1 MKLRNRLFLAFFLF
15 AFLPVAVISFISLE
29 LALNSLDRVASPG
42 IEKALADADS
52 LVELSLSDLESRCFE
67 QMAMIDLESPRDDG
81 CGFDLIVVRKYRTT
95 AVVFDRVADSSLSSG
110 AVEFVETMD
119 STDTTGW
126 VSIGDKVL
134 VYGVRS
140 VGDTTVLAGF
150 VLRGGYASLL
160 DDFGLNQHR
169 FGQLGLLKTSGK
181 KFMRFIWAAATLSYL
196 LMIILVTRVTARGLT
211 RPLSRLGD
219 LVEEVGPGNWD
230 VHLDYNRKDE
240 IGSLV
245 SGFNRMSSRLSE
257 TTLRMIEAEKTAA
270 WQQTARVIAHGIKN
284 ALAPVKLAIARLSK
298 TIDTQD
304 SGVMSPLGT
313 IHAELELLEKTA
325 RDFSM
330 YGRPVEGR
338 PTDVN
343 LNMVARQAARMCEAD
358 CGKVTVEFSP
368 DENLPTIVADENM
381 LREALINLIK
391 NACEAVDDGGHVTI
405 RTSIV
410 AEGVSVAISDDGAG
424 IDPEIKEKLFEPYA
438 TTKPNGTGLGL
449 AIVKKIVIS
458 SGGKITFETGNEG
471 TTFTLLLPS
480 GDEGKSS

>member
-15 AFLPVAVISFISLE
+15 AFLPVAAISFVSLE

-52 LVELSLSDLESRCFE
+52 LVELSLRDLENRCIE
-67 QMAMIDLESPRDDG
+67 QIAMIDPESPRDDPHE
-81 CGFDLIVVRKYRTT
+81 FDLIVIRESDTT
-95 AVVFDRVADSSLSSG
+95 VVIIDREADSLMSG
-110 AVEFVETMD
+110 EIVDLIETFD
-119 STDTTGW
+119 SKNT
-126 VSIGDKVL
+126 IGRMNFGDMML

-140 VGDTTVLAGF
+140 VGDTTILAGF
-150 VLRGGYASLL
+150 VLGGGYASLL

-169 FGQLGLLKTSGK
+169 FGQLKLLKSSGR

-196 LMIILVTRVTARGLT
+196 LVIILVTRVTARGLT

-230 VHLDYNRKDE
+230 IRLNYSRKDE

-257 TTLRMIEAEKTAA
+257 TTRRMIEAEKTAA

-298 TIDTQD
+298 TIDTRD
-304 SGVMSPLGT
+304 SEVMSPLGT

-330 YGRPVEGR
+330 YGRPVESR

-343 LNMVARQAARMCEAD
+343 LNMVARQAARMCETD
-358 CGKVTVEFSP
+358 CGKATVEFSL
-368 DENLPTIVADENM
+368 DENLPTISVDESM

-391 NACEAVDDGGHVTI
+391 NACEAVDDGGNVKI
-405 RTSIV
+405 RTSII
-410 AEGVSVAISDDGAG
+410 AEGVAVAISDDGAG
-424 IDPEIKEKLFEPYA
+424 IDPEIKGKLFEPYA
-438 TTKPNGTGLGL
+438 TTKPSGTGLGL

-458 SGGKITFETGNEG
+458 SCGKITFETGSKG
-471 TTFTLLLPS
+471 TTFSILFTS
-480 GDEGKSS
+480 GDEGRSS

>member
-42 IEKALADADS
+42 IERALADADS
-52 LVELSLSDLESRCFE
+52 LIDLSLSDLENRCIE
-67 QMAMIDLESPRDDG
+67 EVAMIDPGSPMDDPH
-81 CGFDLIVVRKYRTT
+81 GFDLIVISDSDTT
-95 AVVFDRVADSSLSSG
+95 VVVFECEADSSLSSG
-110 AVEFVETMD
+110 VVDLIETLD
-119 STDTTGW
+119 SKDTNGRI
-126 VSIGDKVL
+126 SFGDMML
-134 VYGVRS
+134 VYGIRS

-150 VLRGGYASLL
+150 VLGGGYASLL

-169 FGQLGLLKTSGK
+169 FGQLKLLKTSGK

-230 VHLDYNRKDE
+230 FHLDYNRKDE

-257 TTLRMIEAEKTAA
+257 TTRRLIEAEKTAA

-284 ALAPVKLAIARLSK
+284 VLAPVKLAIVRLSK
-298 TIDTQD
+298 NVDTQD
-304 SGVMSPLGT
+304 SEVMSPLGT
-313 IHAELELLEKTA
+313 IQTELELLEKTA

-330 YGRPVEGR
+330 YGRPVKGR

-358 CGKVTVEFSP
+358 CGKTTVEFSL
-368 DENLPTIVADENM
+368 DENLPTISADENM

-391 NACEAVDDGGHVTI
+391 NACEAVDDGGNVKI
-405 RTSIV
+405 RTSV
-410 AEGVSVAISDDGAG
+410 LAEGVAVAISDDGAG

-438 TTKPNGTGLGL
+438 TTKPSGTGLGL

-458 SGGKITFETGNEG
+458 SGGKITFETGSEG
-471 TTFTLLLPS
+471 TTFTLLFGT
-480 GDEGKSS
+480 GDEEESS

>member
-42 IEKALADADS
+42 IEKALTNADS
-52 LVELSLSDLESRCFE
+52 LVDLSLSDLEIRCAE
-67 QMAMIDLESPRDDG
+67 QLAMIDPQSSGDDSHG
-81 CGFDLIVVRKYRTT
+81 LDLIVISEPDTAFVIFERK
-95 AVVFDRVADSSLSSG
+95 ADSSLG
-110 AVEFVETMD
+110 AGVVEFVRTIAPI
-119 STDTTGW
+119 DTTGR
-126 VSIGDKVL
+126 VSISERML

-140 VGDTTVLAGF
+140 VGDTTVLGGF
-150 VLRGGYASLL
+150 VLGDGYASLL

-169 FGQLGLLKTSGK
+169 FGQLRLLKTSGR

-196 LMIILVTRVTARGLT
+196 LMIVLVTRVTARGLT

-230 VHLDYNRKDE
+230 IHLDYSRKDE

-257 TTLRMIEAEKTAA
+257 TTRRLIEAEKTAA

-298 TIDTQD
+298 AIDRQD
-304 SGVMSPLGT
+304 SEMMSPLGT

-325 RDFSM
+325 KDFSM
-330 YGRPVEGR
+330 FGRPVESR

-358 CGKVTVEFSP
+358 CGKATIEFSL
-368 DENLPTIVADENM
+368 DENLPTVVADESM

-391 NACEAVDDGGHVTI
+391 NACETVDDGGSVAI
-405 RTSIV
+405 RTSV
-410 AEGVSVAISDDGAG
+410 EAEGVAVAVSDDGAG

-458 SGGKITFETGNEG
+458 SGGRITFETGSKG
-471 TTFTLLLPS
+471 TTFTLLFTS
-480 GDEGKSS
+480 GDDGRSS

>member
-15 AFLPVAVISFISLE
+15 AFLPVAMISFISLE

-52 LVELSLSDLESRCFE
+52 LVELSLSDLENRCIE
-67 QMAMIDLESPRDDG
+67 QIAIIDPESPGDDPY
-81 CGFDLIVVRKYRTT
+81 GFDLIVFREPDT
-95 AVVFDRVADSSLSSG
+95 AVVIFDRESDSSLSSG
-110 AVEFVETMD
+110 VVELIESLD
-119 STDTTGW
+119 SKDTNGRI
-126 VSIGDKVL
+126 SFGDMML

-140 VGDTTVLAGF
+140 VGDTTILAGF
-150 VLRGGYASLL
+150 VLAGGYASLL

-169 FGQLGLLKTSGK
+169 FGQLRLLKTSGK

-211 RPLSRLGD
+211 RPLSRLGK

-230 VHLDYNRKDE
+230 IHLDYSRNDE

-257 TTLRMIEAEKTAA
+257 TTRRLIEAEKTAA

-284 ALAPVKLAIARLSK
+284 TLAPVKLAIARLSK
-298 TIDTQD
+298 TINTQN
-304 SGVMSPLGT
+304 SEVMSPLGT

-330 YGRPVEGR
+330 YGRPVECR

-358 CGKVTVEFSP
+358 CGKARMEFFL
-368 DENLPTIVADENM
+368 DENLPTISADENM

-391 NACEAVDDGGHVTI
+391 NACEAVDDGGNVTI
-405 RTSIV
+405 RTSV
-410 AEGVSVAISDDGAG
+410 KAEGVAVAVSDDGAG

-438 TTKPNGTGLGL
+438 TTKPSGTGLGL
-449 AIVKKIVIS
+449 AIMKKIVIS
-458 SGGKITFETGNEG
+458 SGGMITFETGSEG
-471 TTFTLLLPS
+471 TTFTLLFGT
-480 GDEGKSS
+480 GDDEESS